1 MFDPSGHQVGCRT
14 HPGLQRRVNED
25 SLGVPNSFG
34 PGLDPGL
41 LAQKGQ
47 LYVVA
52 DGMGG
57 HKAGQTASAIAV
69 QTVMREYY
77 ATPAGME
84 VGQALDGAIQV
95 ANRQVHAM
103 AQEPA
108 YAEMGTTIV
117 AAVLHGSQLT
127 VANVGDSR
135 AYLIGPS
142 GIRQL
147 TRDHTWVAEQVREGT
162 LTREEAVGH
171 SYRHVVTRSLGG
183 HPQVEMDIFRET
195 VHPGDIVLL
204 CSDGLSGQVSDEE
217 MQRIVQANSP
227 PEAANKLIDLANQR
241 GGPDNITAIVIT
253 ARPLA
258 PTGFGR
264 MKKAI
269 SDIQSYFLGLPV
281 PKRIVFIAALTAL
294 LLVGGL
300 FLGGFLVFTQP
311 PVEPPVQV
319 GPVRYMVNEGESR
332 ELLAAY
338 FGLQHDE
345 IAPEAIQP
353 GQTLTIRP
361 PAQYGYYVSGL
372 VKSVEPLSVGN
383 VILLKLINSSS
394 EYEVVCPLKGERVP
408 AINPKVAPAK
418 GDIVTV
424 FGWPEGG
431 NRIEAVIVDV
441 ARSIFFWTNWRN
453 WYYAAENGPVWVYSS
468 FSKFTLEMNA
478 EHPLEQALVRGTW
491 SKADP
496 ARFDYDPDDV
506 YLWDSGA
513 YSSDVSVEAR
523 KPLADRL
530 KLELPT
536 ATATVELPDIEPT
549 ATPYPPTVGIVEPEE
564 GVWVVHDPHNP
575 TPTRIEALRQGTQV
589 EIIGEV
595 QGVPI
600 DGDDVWYQVRY
611 EKPNST
617 TIEGYMYRGGIRIE
631 PKIIKDMRNG

>member
-1 MFDPSGHQVGCRT
+1 MFDPSGHQVGYHT
-14 HPGLQRRVNED
+14 HPGLQRQVNED
-25 SLGVPNSFG
+25 SLGVPKSFG
-34 PGLDPGL
+34 PGLEPGL

-84 VGQALDGAIQV
+84 VGQALDRAIQV

-127 VANVGDSR
+127 LANVGDSR

-162 LTREEAVGH
+162 LTREEAAGH

-183 HPQVEMDIFRET
+183 QPQVEVDIFRET

-269 SDIQSYFLGLPV
+269 SDIQSYFLGLAV
-281 PKRIVFIAALTAL
+281 PKRIVFIAAFTAL

-311 PVEPPVQV
+311 PVEPQLQV
-319 GPVRYMVNEGESR
+319 GPVRYMVKEGESR

-338 FGLQHDE
+338 FGVQPDQ

-353 GQTLTIRP
+353 GQILTIH

-372 VKSVEPLSVGN
+372 VKSVQPAVGD
-383 VILLKLINSSS
+383 ITLLNLINSSS
-394 EYEVVCPLKGERVP
+394 EYTIVCHLKGERGP
-408 AINPKVAPAK
+408 ITNSRAAPAK

-424 FGWPEGG
+424 FVWPRED
-431 NRIEAVIVDV
+431 NRIEAVVVDV
-441 ARSIFFWTNWRN
+441 MKSSLFTARWGN
-453 WYYAAENGPVWVYSS
+453 WYYAAGDEPVWLYSS
-468 FSKFTLEMNA
+468 FSEFTLGMSA
-478 EHPLEQALVRGTW
+478 EHPSKQALVRGTW
-491 SKADP
+491 SRGDFTHP
-496 ARFDYDPDDV
+496 NYDDDDI
-506 YLWDSGA
+506 YLWDGVA
-513 YSSDVSVEAR
+513 YSSAVPVAER
-523 KPLADRL
+523 KPLTARPEL
-530 KLELPT
+530 KLPT

-549 ATPYPPTVGIVEPEE
+549 ATPYPPTVGIVEQEE

-575 TPTRIEALRQGTQV
+575 KSTRIEVLPHDTQV

-595 QGVPI
+595 QGVAI

-611 EKPNST
+611 EKPDGT

-631 PKIIKDMRNG
+631 PKIIEDMRNG